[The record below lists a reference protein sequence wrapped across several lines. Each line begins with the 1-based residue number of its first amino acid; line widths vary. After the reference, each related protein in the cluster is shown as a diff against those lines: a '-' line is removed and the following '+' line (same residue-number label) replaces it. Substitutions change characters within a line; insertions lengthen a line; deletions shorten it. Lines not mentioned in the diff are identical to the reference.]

1 MTRTTVLDRFA
12 ATLAGK
18 RLARMIQERFRA
30 TLVGHAHIPREGAAL
45 LVGNHTLLG
54 LDSIVLTAL
63 LQLELGRTP
72 RFLGERNLFR
82 GPITRALFD
91 AIGAVPGEPGA
102 ATRLLEDGE
111 LVGVYPGGVDDSFK
125 LARDAYTLRW
135 GDRAGFAKVAMR
147 ARAPIV
153 PIAALGIDEIFSVIA
168 KEPVLGRALL
178 GHERYDLPIV
188 ASIVPRAVPL
198 RYHAL
203 PPVDTAG
210 DPEDPG
216 DVERV
221 RRATF
226 DALESVLAPYREALA
241 AR

>member
-1 MTRTTVLDRFA
+1 MTTPTLLDRFA

-18 RLARMIQERFRA
+18 RVARLIRERFRA
-30 TLVGHAHIPREGAAL
+30 TLTGAEHVPREGAAL

-54 LDSIVLTAL
+54 VDSIVLTAL
-63 LQLELGRTP
+63 LQLEVGRAP
-72 RFLGERNLFR
+72 RFLAERNLFR
-82 GPITRALFD
+82 APFARALFD
-91 AIGAVPGEPGA
+91 AIGAVPGEPEA
-102 ATRLLEDGE
+102 ATRLLTEGE

-135 GDRAGFAKVAMR
+135 GERAGFARVAMR

-153 PIAALGIDEIFSVIA
+153 PMAALGIDELFSVIA
-168 KEPVLGRALL
+168 HEPWLGRALL
-178 GHERYDLPIV
+178 GDARYDLPIV
-188 ASIVPRAVPL
+188 ASLVPRDVPL

-210 DPEDPG
+210 DPEDPA
-216 DVERV
+216 DVARV
-221 RRATF
+221 RQATF
-226 DALESVLAPYREALA
+226 DALESVLAPYRAELA

>member
-1 MTRTTVLDRFA
+1 MRPPTLLDRFA

-18 RLARMIQERFRA
+18 RFARWVQERFRA
-30 TLVGHAHIPREGAAL
+30 TLVGGEHVPREGAAL
-45 LVGNHTLLG
+45 LVGNHALFG
-54 LDSIVLTAL
+54 VDSIAL
-63 LQLELGRTP
+63 SAVLQLEVERTP
-72 RFLGERNLFR
+72 RFLAERNLFR
-82 GPITRALFD
+82 APFAKALFD
-91 AIGAVPGEPGA
+91 VVGAIPGEPEE

-153 PIAALGIDEIFSVIA
+153 PVAAIGIDELFSVIA

-188 ASIVPRAVPL
+188 TSLVPRAVPL

-203 PPVDTAG
+203 PPIDTSG
-210 DPEDPG
+210 DPDDPA
-216 DVERV
+216 DVARV
-221 RRATF
+221 RQATF
-226 DALESVLAPYREALA
+226 DALESVLAPHRALIA